1 MVGVALEGE
10 RRSGVSGEGLEIPY
24 GFPAAR
30 QQAQATMPQV
40 VEADGGEACPLEE
53 RLIGA
58 VHDVLGVEGSPVTGG
73 KHEAP
78 VPIQGPAASFSSSW
92 RLRWLLRALTAR

>member
-1 MVGVALEGE
+1 MECE
-10 RRSGVSGEGLEIPY
+10 RRGGVPGEGLEVPY

-78 VPIQGPAASFSSSW
+78 VPIQGTGGELFSSSW

>member
-24 GFPAAR
+24 GLPTAR

-40 VEADGGEACPLEE
+40 VEPDRGQPC
-53 RLIGA
+53 
-58 VHDVLGVEGSPVTGG
+58 
-73 KHEAP
+73 
-78 VPIQGPAASFSSSW
+78 
-92 RLRWLLRALTAR
+92 LL